1 MILSLCCIMMDNS
14 QSVNFSDLPEKV
26 QLLTLSFVPADDLIT
41 HCRLVSQYWKYLVDQ
56 QTLWSIKYE
65 RDYHALPA
73 SKILDQLDLK
83 KIYFHGTFTLNLLR
97 NWDAESEYLFNIY

>member
-1 MILSLCCIMMDNS
+1 MGNKSGTIQPVDFD
-14 QSVNFSDLPEKV
+14 VNDFPEEV
-26 QLLTLSFVPADDLIT
+26 QIQILSFVPADELIT

-73 SKILDQLDLK
+73 PNILDQLDLK
-83 KIYFHGTFTLNLLR
+83 KIYFHRTFNYNLLK
-97 NWDAESEYLFNIY
+97 NWDAESE